1 MSVAGKYD
9 NDYFTWQILGTACI
23 TTYYCSLIALSI
35 YYLVN
40 SFYSVFPWT
49 VCNVTNKSEA
59 ICIPSGMNVSSFVEY
74 HYPNTTNLNT
84 TLMVAA
90 GTDPSQLN
98 EFSSNVTI
106 NSSAEYYFRNEV
118 LKEKADISEGLGLP
132 DSTLA
137 LYLAIVWLLLYL
149 TLRKV

>member
-1 MSVAGKYD
+1 
-9 NDYFTWQILGTACI
+9 
-23 TTYYCSLIALSI
+23 
-35 YYLVN
+35 
-40 SFYSVFPWT
+40 
-49 VCNVTNKSEA
+49 
-59 ICIPSGMNVSSFVEY
+59 MNVSSFVEY
-74 HYPNTTNLNT
+74 HYPNTTNLNE

-98 EFSSNVTI
+98 EFSSNVSI
-106 NSSAEYYFRNEV
+106 SSSAEYYFRNEV

-137 LYLAIVWLLLYL
+137 LYLVIVWLLLYL